1 MKLSP
6 SLLMGKFQRRYKRFF
21 SDVIN
26 TDDKS
31 LTIHC
36 PNTGSMK
43 NCMVENSVCWYSLS
57 DNPKRTLPG
66 TLELV
71 TNIYGNLTGVN
82 TNRANK
88 LVRELIEADSVPELC
103 GYRQLRSEV
112 KYGAENSRI
121 DLLLEDPKKGQCYIE
136 VKSVT
141 LEVSRGLVKF
151 PDAVTSRGTKHL
163 RELINAVQQGHR
175 AVLFFCVQVNGAE
188 KMEVAENI
196 DPEYAETLIQALN
209 AGVEVMAWR
218 AKLSEKEIVLDAAI
232 PCLQDLREP
241 ERED

>member
-6 SLLMGKFQRRYKRFF
+6 ILLMGKFQKRYKRFF

-26 TDDKS
+26 TDGKS

-57 DNPKRTLPG
+57 ENPKRKLPG

-82 TNRANK
+82 TNIANK

-103 GYRQLRSEV
+103 GYKQLRSEV

-163 RELINAVQQGHR
+163 RELINTVQQGHR

-218 AKLSEKEIVLDAAI
+218 AKLSEQEIVLDAAI

-241 ERED
+241 EREG